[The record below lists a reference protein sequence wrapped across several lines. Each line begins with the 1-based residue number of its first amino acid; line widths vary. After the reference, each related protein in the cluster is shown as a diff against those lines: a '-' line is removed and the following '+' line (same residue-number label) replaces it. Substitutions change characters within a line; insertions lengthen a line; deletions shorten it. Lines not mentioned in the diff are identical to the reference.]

1 MSIRTPYPPG
11 MLFIM
16 PCVSC
21 CSPVWLFAT
30 PWTVACQAPLS
41 MEFSRQEYWSALPFP
56 SPGDLPNP
64 GIEPRS
70 PVLQADSLP
79 SKPASPI
86 KYGERNQINR
96 TKMPLYFQ
104 TQPLLPD
111 SETCLY
117 TGWQH
122 THTCASLTWQMGRE
136 RWTEWAIRERISQR
150 QGRRVGPDFVVKP
163 GDGVRRLI

>member
-1 MSIRTPYPPG
+1 MSIRTPYPPV

-30 PWTVACQAPLS
+30 PWTVAYQAPLS

-79 SKPASPI
+79 CKPASPI
-86 KYGERNQINR
+86 KYGERNQNNR

-122 THTCASLTWQMGRE
+122 THTRVHPWLGRWEEKGEQNEPSE
-136 RWTEWAIRERISQR
+136 RGSVSAKGGELDRTS
-150 QGRRVGPDFVVKP
+150 
-163 GDGVRRLI
+163 

>member
-1 MSIRTPYPPG
+1 MSIRTPYPPV

-21 CSPVWLFAT
+21 SSRVWLFAT

-41 MEFSRQEYWSALPFP
+41 MEFSRQKYWSALPFP

-86 KYGERNQINR
+86 KYGERNQNNR
-96 TKMPLYFQ
+96 TKCHFVFKLSPYSQ
-104 TQPLLPD
+104 TLKRVFTRA
-111 SETCLY
+111 EN
-117 TGWQH
+117 
-122 THTCASLTWQMGRE
+122 THTCVHPWLGRWEEKVEQNEPSE
-136 RWTEWAIRERISQR
+136 RGSVSAKAGELDQTS
-150 QGRRVGPDFVVKP
+150 
-163 GDGVRRLI
+163 